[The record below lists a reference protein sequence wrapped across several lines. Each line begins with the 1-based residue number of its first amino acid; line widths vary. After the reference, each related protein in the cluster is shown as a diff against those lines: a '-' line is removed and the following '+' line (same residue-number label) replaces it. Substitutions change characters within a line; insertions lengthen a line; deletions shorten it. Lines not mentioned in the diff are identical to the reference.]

1 MPVPDFGG
9 LPPKPDFND
18 IVIKVNELVQQ
29 LRNLLMN
36 LDSLNV
42 IDLVAE
48 TITSGTINANVVTIE
63 ADDGNKYYRF
73 DENGIVAFNGTN
85 NTLDFDL
92 NTGLLT
98 LISVLVQSATGYPR
112 VEINSVNNLIAA
124 YAAANNYIG
133 FNPIGAG
140 NVPALSLVFNNILV
154 ASLLRS
160 AGGTILSTFGG
171 DPLTL
176 QGAANINI
184 APAGNL
190 QINGTNGTSGTFYVA
205 SAPNGPTTT
214 QINFT
219 KGVKI

>member
-1 MPVPDFGG
+1 MPIPDFGG
-9 LPPKPDFND
+9 LPPKPEYND
-18 IVIKVNELVQQ
+18 VVNKVNELVQQ
-29 LRNLLMN
+29 MRNLLLN

-42 IDLVAE
+42 VSLTADNIDA
-48 TITSGTINANVVTIE
+48 GTINANVVTIE
-63 ADDGNKYYRF
+63 ADEGNKYYRF

-85 NTLDFDL
+85 NTMKFDL
-92 NTGLLT
+92 ATGLLT

-124 YAAANNYIG
+124 YAAANNYIA
-133 FNPIGAG
+133 FTPVGAG
-140 NVPALSLVFNNILV
+140 NVPALSLIFNNILV

-176 QGAANINI
+176 QSSADLIFNASGNIKV
-184 APAGNL
+184 GS
-190 QINGTNGTSGTFYVA
+190 QIGQSGTFYVA

-214 QINFT
+214 QITFT
-219 KGVKI
+219 KGLKT